1 MSLKTGGVPVKKI
14 FWCVWLV
21 FAMPS
26 MAFGWQ
32 RRDGTYYCT
41 VKFAGGLEYNNTLK
55 EWQGAILN
63 PSRNFMM
70 KLTFRQPTKSRDR
83 DEFDKGQI
91 DDNDEYD
98 VTITEEG
105 DASVSCLESRE
116 KLPSINKYAFLEC
129 SRIGLIDYKFNFVNH
144 RFIEIY
150 KGGYIDGA
158 NDSNDTPKVSGGIC
172 TLAQSTD
179 APKPS
184 KYSMKGPRR
193 GRRGL

>member
-1 MSLKTGGVPVKKI
+1 MSQKTGGTREENSLVLVARVGDA
-14 FWCVWLV
+14 FDGVWL
-21 FAMPS
+21 AKKR
-26 MAFGWQ
+26 WHLLLH
-32 RRDGTYYCT
+32 REIR
-41 VKFAGGLEYNNTLK
+41 GGLEYNNTLK
-55 EWQGAILN
+55 DWPGAILKPN
-63 PSRNFMM
+63 RNFMM
-70 KLTFRQPTKSRDR
+70 KLTFRQPIKSRDR

-105 DASVSCLESRE
+105 DAPVSRLESRD

-129 SRIGLIDYKFNFVNH
+129 SRIGLIDYKFNFVNR

-150 KGGYIDGA
+150 KGGYINGA
-158 NDSNDTPKVSGGIC
+158 NDNNDTPKVSGGVC

-184 KYSMKGPRR
+184 KYSMKSPRR

>member
-1 MSLKTGGVPVKKI
+1 ASGSLLSLGGEKSMFGRKKKPAERQSRRRTISNGDRYKINAPVKKI
-14 FWCVWLV
+14 VWCLWLV
-21 FAMPS
+21 LAMPS

-55 EWQGAILN
+55 EWQGAILK

-129 SRIGLIDYKFNFVNH
+129 SRMGLIDYK
-144 RFIEIY
+144 
-150 KGGYIDGA
+150 
-158 NDSNDTPKVSGGIC
+158 
-172 TLAQSTD
+172 
-179 APKPS
+179 
-184 KYSMKGPRR
+184 
-193 GRRGL
+193 

>member
-1 MSLKTGGVPVKKI
+1 
-14 FWCVWLV
+14 
-21 FAMPS
+21 
-26 MAFGWQ
+26 
-32 RRDGTYYCT
+32 

-55 EWQGAILN
+55 EWQGAILK

-184 KYSMKGPRR
+184 KYSMKSPRR